1 MVVCLRRRGVVL
13 WPVYFDL
20 NRSRSEGRRVSRRL
34 AVPSPSVERVR
45 WAVERLG
52 LRCRVVS
59 GVAYPRLPWRRSGF
73 VLVEER
79 VSKGRL
85 IKDVA
90 RVLRYGSSE
99 MFK

>member
-1 MVVCLRRRGVVL
+1 MRRRGEVIL

-34 AVPSPSVERVR
+34 AVPSPSVEKVK

-52 LRCRVVS
+52 LRCKVVS
-59 GVAYPRLPWRRSGF
+59 GVAYPRLPWRKTGF

-85 IKDVA
+85 IKEVA
-90 RVLRYGSSE
+90 RVLRSK
-99 MFK
+99 FLRNV